1 MKHLSSQNEEE
12 VEDEEESSILSDF
25 SSCMYQYEQEAHFEE
40 AFDDMRLK
48 VSKSTWLDNIYM
60 LKHKWAECYM
70 LDVFSIGMRS
80 TQLSESMNNA
90 LKGHLK
96 SDLDIIRFLKRVE
109 HVVQDKRE
117 KEVQSEFESRNK
129 QPRIEM
135 MAPMLLQASMIYT
148 PAIFEVF
155 QAEYEKHLAAY
166 TVGSNGTNEF
176 VITIGALRGTLTVE
190 EERKVIVNAADQMV
204 SCSCRLFERIGILC
218 RHALK
223 GLDLV
228 NIKIL
233 PERYILKRWTRD
245 AR

>member
-70 LDVFSIGMRS
+70 LNVFSIGMRS

-96 SDLDIIRFLKRVE
+96 SDLDIIRFLKRME

-117 KEVQSEFESRNK
+117 KEVQSEFESRKK
-129 QPRIEM
+129 QPKIGM
-135 MAPMLLQASMIYT
+135 MAPMLLQA
-148 PAIFEVF
+148 
-155 QAEYEKHLAAY
+155 Y
-166 TVGSNGTNEF
+166 TVSSNGTNEF
-176 VITIGALRGTLTVE
+176 VIAIGALGGKSTIE
-190 EERKVIVNAADQMV
+190 EERTADQMV

-218 RHALK
+218 RHAMK
-223 GLDLV
+223 DLDLM
-228 NIKIL
+228 NIKLL
-233 PERYILKRWTRD
+233 PERYILK
-245 AR
+245 